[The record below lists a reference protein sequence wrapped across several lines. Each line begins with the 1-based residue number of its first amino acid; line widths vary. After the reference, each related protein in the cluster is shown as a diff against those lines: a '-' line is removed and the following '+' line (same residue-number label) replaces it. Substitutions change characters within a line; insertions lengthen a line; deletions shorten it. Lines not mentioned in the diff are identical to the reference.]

1 LLAHQPGNLARTRS
15 VITAPIAIAITITP
29 VAIVITVVAATP
41 TTFAPIV
48 IPIIIAVV
56 IAIIVTV
63 VVLIIIGIIGVT
75 ADNGGPAASL
85 GR

>member
-15 VITAPIAIAITITP
+15 VITAPVAIA
-29 VAIVITVVAATP
+29 ITVVAATP

-48 IPIIIAVV
+48 IPIVIAVV
-56 IAIIVTV
+56 IAIVFTIIVTIIV
-63 VVLIIIGIIGVT
+63 TGVVLTIIGIIGVT

-85 GR
+85 G

>member
-15 VITAPIAIAITITP
+15 VITAPVAIA
-29 VAIVITVVAATP
+29 ITVVAATP

-48 IPIIIAVV
+48 IPIV
-56 IAIIVTV
+56 IAIVVTIIVTIIV
-63 VVLIIIGIIGVT
+63 TGVVLTIIGIIGVT

-85 GR
+85 G